1 MVDHN
6 PPTQLLRVLH
16 QILFLLNFR
25 SFFSSTKLQE
35 GGELWKTEMI
45 FTELQ
50 KVIFVMIGK
59 STPWPDLIGRNTNF
73 PATKWIWREGGR
85 GGSGSRSR
93 SWLGSGSGSRQG
105 AGRQE
110 RWWYSPSSLRSWV
123 LGRPPLDGLVL
134 LMDEHGWCKIENG
147 SVSHILS
154 KEHFTKMSRTNIM
167 NQTHHKNFY
176 LKLAARI

>member
-59 STPWPDLIGRNTNF
+59 STPWPDLTSLVGTQTFQLQNEYEE
-73 PATKWIWREGGR
+73 KEEEEV
-85 GGSGSRSR
+85 
-93 SWLGSGSGSRQG
+93 QG
-105 AGRQE
+105 Q
-110 RWWYSPSSLRSWV
+110 
-123 LGRPPLDGLVL
+123 DQ
-134 LMDEHGWCKIENG
+134 DHD
-147 SVSHILS
+147 
-154 KEHFTKMSRTNIM
+154 
-167 NQTHHKNFY
+167 
-176 LKLAARI
+176 